1 MRNKLLFFL
10 ALLLTMMVQVTWA
23 QHVTQEQA
31 KEIASQFLKG
41 QSTKQGGRRNAPAAS
56 ALKTAVVFNAKDT
69 SGQPYLYAV
78 TDTRQSGFVLV
89 SGDER
94 FNAVLGYSD
103 DGTFDE
109 QNMPENMRAF
119 LQDYID
125 EMKYLESI
133 DYQPMESARRAA
145 PAGFAAIEPM
155 MTTTWN
161 QDNPY
166 NMYCPQYD
174 NYGNKC
180 PTGCLATALAQVMC
194 YHGNYKKTG
203 QSTTTLKAIP
213 AYQTSTMKYN
223 ILEKPIRTFDWTKMT
238 GTVPSTSEA
247 KEEVARLMEYIG
259 SGVKIDYRQGGT
271 GGSVSYIPSLVTDV
285 FGYDSKVRVAY
296 RNNYSDYEWLNMMYH
311 ELSVNGPVMY
321 SGQATNGGHG
331 FVLDGYKYENNE
343 HLFHINWGWGG
354 MSDGYFL
361 LSVCYPDEQG
371 IGGSTSQAGFNR
383 AQGAIIDMDPNGSGT
398 QQSNIRLYDY
408 KITLG
413 KTSFTRNSSSE
424 SFQLTGIQ
432 HQFANILSQAY
443 TFDFGV
449 GWVNTNGEITLL
461 AEYTTGYSLNYGRA
475 INCTN
480 ATYYTP
486 TGVTDGEY
494 RLIGV
499 SKEHGTDTWW
509 RNNNSENYFIRA
521 TVSGNQL
528 TLEICNANS
537 IQLTGSMTTTGNTVG
552 QAVTVTASVTNN
564 GSLYSGDLM
573 LAQIESGGSPA
584 IVDQKQVEIAKGT
597 TATVNFSYT
606 PTKAGNF
613 TLVLLN
619 KQNQTFGSQQ
629 SITINAATGG
639 TQIYTVRNSQGRD
652 IKYQKDGDY
661 AIVVA
666 GGNYSGNVIIPDYV
680 NLNSTVCAVAE
691 IGPQAF
697 YNTSLTDITIP
708 NTVTR
713 INTNAFYGS
722 TLRSVTY
729 QGTSGLQRIEAGA
742 FSGLN
747 YLTTI
752 TIPASVNYIGNSAFA
767 GSSQLAS
774 VTVLGTTPATIG
786 SNVFAGNASG
796 RKIYVP
802 DEQVTTYQGAAG
814 WSTYASDIVS
824 QLSVGQT
831 FEEGGLT
838 YEITN
843 ATEGSKVVKLTSCT
857 AIGAVEIPSSV
868 KGFTVTAIGA
878 DAFKNRTVT
887 SVVFPATVTAIGA
900 NAFSG
905 CSNLSSVTIWATA
918 VPTLASDIFSGA
930 NASLEIFVYGNLV
943 GGYQTALSDVSSKIK
958 PIQFTE
964 ANTADVNI
972 NYDMMSPTE
981 ARVSINAATGALEIP
996 ATVFHQGTNYSV
1008 TSIAEGAFQN
1018 CTGLSS
1024 VILPESIT
1032 EIGANAFNG
1041 CSALTSMTIW
1051 ATSVPTLD
1059 NANAF
1064 SSTPNFYIW
1073 GDLKD
1078 SYVGATN
1085 WSSFDPMCYAPIT
1098 YTTDG
1103 IKYELASAT
1112 SATVVSTSPK
1122 YSGDIVIQAT
1132 ITLRGHTLNV
1142 TGIGDEAFDNCSG
1155 VTSVSIPESVTSIG
1169 RYAFY
1174 NCTGLRE
1181 VMIPNS
1187 VTSVGYSAFEGCTN
1201 LNEASLGT
1209 GVTSIDSRAFYG
1221 CTNLYRVTVFAT
1233 SVPTLGT
1240 QVFDQNAS
1248 GRRIYVPADS
1258 KAYYKAA
1265 TNWNAYADYI
1275 FDISTATGF
1284 QSGEFDF
1291 VITNDNVGERTVEV
1305 TGVHDVWTPMTIPS
1319 TVVNDGNTYTVTS
1332 IAANAFAERRVFNAE
1347 IPSTVTSI
1355 GNQAFYHCN
1364 TLGTVKME
1372 SATPPVLGTEVF
1384 DGHYQGQSVQDMFHI
1399 RVPLTSIVAY
1409 QESGNWASYGSD
1421 ITAWFD
1427 GNIADG
1433 IYYSFDDGKLTVNN
1447 APYDA
1452 PYEGHIVIPEEVC
1465 GFPVVA
1471 IGAFAFANNEAGQY
1485 NKTKC
1490 NATSVTIP
1498 NTVTKIENF
1507 AFLGSH
1513 ITSIEIP
1520 NSVTTIEQQAF
1531 LGCSSLTSVTIGN
1544 GISSIGN
1551 NAFDAHTQARTYT
1564 IHALIPPTLG
1574 TTPFPTNGVGTFYV
1588 PSSSEADYEAAWPTY
1603 SLFIYQMTSFAED
1616 GINYGIIN
1624 EDDKTAKVL
1633 ASTYTGDLV
1642 IPEWVNGYQVTSID
1656 EDAFKDCTTLTS
1668 VSIPSTVTAI
1678 GSGAFWGC
1686 SNLSAVI
1693 VNSTSVPSLGSIQTF
1708 DGNATG
1714 RKIFVV
1720 SSLWNDYKAYESSW
1734 HNYASDILPFVDYEE
1749 GSWIGEADEVGFT
1762 TRQLKNYTHVTSST
1776 TTFEDGKWYVVT
1788 ESVNNDNRITV
1799 QGTAH
1804 LVLCDGVTMSQ
1815 EAGFGVTSGNTL
1827 NIYGQSEGTGQMFAN
1842 STGRYASIGG
1852 NSDNSNCGTVNI
1864 HGGEIYCSSSAYG
1877 AGIGGGQGGNGG
1889 TVTIFGGKVNTSSTG
1904 SVGIGMGA
1912 GGADDGTLSLGA
1924 NTIVLGGLQQWQTM
1938 QLERPYNSRFT
1949 IMNVTPALILDEDI
1963 DNSESIAQADG
1974 KTMAVS
1980 MKRTLKAGG
1989 WNTFC
1994 MPCTVSG
2001 GNLSKVLGD
2010 DVQMKKLT
2018 GSSFDESTGE
2028 LNLTFADAEEIQGA
2042 KTIEAG
2048 KPYLVKVSQ
2057 DVINPLFTSAVVHRE
2072 VTNTETTYVD
2082 FIPVM
2087 LPADL
2092 QGGDRSILFDTENN
2106 EFTYP
2111 STNTTMLGF
2120 RGYIKIHNDVA
2131 PTANWVNIV
2140 FGGGETTSVSLL
2152 TYFAL
2157 SDGSDNTDV
2166 IDAHDSEKC
2175 NVALSGRTLIKDGK
2189 WNTLCLPFNFTA
2201 EQIAAHTDF
2210 AGAKLMELNTDGK
2223 NGFDATDGT
2232 LYLAF
2237 KEATAINAGVPY
2249 LVKWDAAGA
2258 DFTSPVFFG
2267 VTINATATT
2276 TVSNADTGL
2285 AEVQMVGC
2293 YSPVSVDANDKSI
2306 LFLGDNNTLYY
2317 STENRNIR
2325 SCRAYF
2331 SVPYLK
2337 QNPGAKARAFRLN
2350 FGGEEVTGILEVSA
2364 DSKEKKDDA
2373 WYSLAGVRLSGKPTQ
2388 RGMYINKGNKVII
2401 K

>member
-1 MRNKLLFFL
+1 MRKYFVFFVLFLLSIGS
-10 ALLLTMMVQVTWA
+10 WA
-23 QHVTQEQA
+23 QQVSPEQA
-31 KEIASQFLKG
+31 KEIASKFLKANY
-41 QSTKQGGRRNAPAAS
+41 SRRNIKRNAPAVS
-56 ALKTAVVFNAKDT
+56 TMKTDVVFEATDT
-69 SGQPYLYAV
+69 SGQPYVYAV
-78 TDTRQSGFVLV
+78 TSTQQDGFVLV

-94 FNAVLGYSD
+94 FAEVLGYTD

-109 QNMPENMRAF
+109 KNMPENMRTF
-119 LQDYID
+119 IQGYID
-125 EMKYLESI
+125 EMKYLESV
-133 DYQPMESARRAA
+133 DYQPSKSARRAA
-145 PAGFAAIEPM
+145 PAAFTTIEPL

-161 QDNPY
+161 QGYPY

-194 YHGNYKKTG
+194 YQGNYKKTG

-213 AYQTSTMKYN
+213 QYQTSTMKYT

-238 GTVPSTSEA
+238 GTVPSTPEA

-271 GGSVSYIPSLVTDV
+271 GGSVSYIPSLMTDV
-285 FGYDSKVRVAY
+285 FGYDSKVREVN

-311 ELSVNGPVMY
+311 ELSANGPVMY

-361 LSVCYPDEQG
+361 LSVCYPDKQG

-383 AQGAIIDMDPNGSGT
+383 AQAAIIDMDPNGSGT

-432 HQFANILSQAY
+432 HQFANILLQTY
-443 TFDFGV
+443 TFDFGI
-449 GWVNTNGEITLL
+449 GWVNTNGEITHL
-461 AEYTTGYSLNYGRA
+461 AEYTQGYSLNYGRA

-494 RLIGV
+494 RLIGI
-499 SKEHGTDTWW
+499 SKEHGTNTWW

-573 LAQIESGGSPA
+573 LAQIESGGSPV

-619 KQNQTFGSQQ
+619 KKNQTFGSQQ

-652 IKYQKDGDY
+652 IKYQKDGNL
-661 AIVVA
+661 AKVVA
-666 GGNYSGNVIIPDYV
+666 GGNYSGNVVLDSYV
-680 NLNSTVCAVAE
+680 NIGGEMCMVAE

-708 NTVTR
+708 STVTR

-722 TLRSVTY
+722 TLRTVTY
-729 QGTSGLQRIEAGA
+729 QGTSALQRIEAGA

-774 VTVLGTTPATIG
+774 VTVLRTTPATLG

-802 DEQVTTYQGAAG
+802 DEQVATYQGAAG

-843 ATEGSKVVKLTSCT
+843 ATEGSKAVKLTSST
-857 AIGAVEIPSSV
+857 ATGAVEIPSSV

-878 DAFKNRTVT
+878 DAFKNTTVT
-887 SVVFPATVTAIGA
+887 SVVIPATVTAVGA

-905 CSNLSSVTIWATA
+905 CSNLGSVTIWATA

-1078 SYVGATN
+1078 SYVDATN
-1085 WSSFDPMCYAPIT
+1085 WSSFAPMCYVPIT

-1103 IKYELASAT
+1103 IKYKLASAT

-1122 YSGDIVIQAT
+1122 YSGDIVIPAN

-1142 TGIGDEAFDNCSG
+1142 TGIGDGAFDNCSG

-1209 GVTSIDSRAFYG
+1209 GVTSIDNRAFYG
-1221 CTNLYRVTVFAT
+1221 CTNLFQVIVLAT
-1233 SVPTLGT
+1233 ATTDNVPSLGT
-1240 QVFDQNAS
+1240 EVFYNNKS
-1248 GRRIYVPADS
+1248 GRKIYVPTACGD
-1258 KAYYKAA
+1258 YYKAA
-1265 TNWNAYADYI
+1265 TNWSAYLD
-1275 FDISTATGF
+1275 DIMEIGIAAPFTIDAITY
-1284 QSGEFDF
+1284 E
-1291 VITNDNVGERTVEV
+1291 ITNNTVGERTVRV
-1305 TGVHDVWTPMTIPS
+1305 NGSTMANFDVPS
-1319 TVVNDGNTYTVTS
+1319 TVVYEGNTYTVTA
-1332 IAANAFAERRVFNAE
+1332 IAANAFKDKGSNLQG
-1347 IPSTVTSI
+1347 ITLPSTITSI
-1355 GNQAFYHCN
+1355 GDNAFTNCSLNQLTITATTPP
-1364 TLGTVKME
+1364 TLGTH
-1372 SATPPVLGTEVF
+1372 VF
-1384 DGHYQGQSVQDMFHI
+1384 DGCSDELKICVPIQSTI
-1399 RVPLTSIVAY
+1399 SY
-1409 QESGNWASYGSD
+1409 QEAENWAIYGSR
-1421 ITAWFD
+1421 ITPKFE
-1427 GNIADG
+1427 NEVDG
-1433 IYYSFDDGKLTVNN
+1433 IYFLFQDEKLYVSASPN
-1447 APYDA
+1447 DA
-1452 PYEGHIVIPEEVC
+1452 PYTGDIVIPEEIC
-1465 GFPVVA
+1465 GFPVVG
-1471 IGAFAFANNEAGQY
+1471 IWQFAFYGR
-1485 NKTKC
+1485 TGV
-1490 NATSVTIP
+1490 TSVTIP
-1498 NTVTKIENF
+1498 NSVTTIGTD
-1507 AFLGSH
+1507 AFNGCTGL
-1513 ITSIEIP
+1513 TSIEIP
-1520 NSVTTIEQQAF
+1520 NSVTTIGQEAF
-1531 LGCSSLTSVTIGN
+1531 EGCSNLTSVTIGN
-1544 GISSIGN
+1544 GISSIGY
-1551 NAFDAHTQARTYT
+1551 NAFNAHTNPRTYT
-1564 IHALIPPTLG
+1564 IQALIPPTLG
-1574 TTPFPTNGVGTFYV
+1574 TTPFPTNGIGTFYV
-1588 PSSSEADYEAAWPTY
+1588 PSTSVSAYQGSATWSSY
-1603 SLFIYQMTSFAED
+1603 SSYIHQMTSFTED
-1616 GINYGIIN
+1616 GVNYGIIS
-1624 EDDKTAKVL
+1624 EDDKTAQVL
-1633 ASTYTGDLV
+1633 ASTYSGDLV

-1656 EDAFKDCTTLTS
+1656 VNAFKDCTTLTS

-1714 RKIFVV
+1714 RKIFVE

-1788 ESVNNDNRITV
+1788 EGVTNDNRITV

-1804 LVLCDGVTMSQ
+1804 LVLCDGVTMNQ
-1815 EAGFGVTSGNTL
+1815 YAGFGVTGGNTL
-1827 NIYGQSEGTGQMFAN
+1827 NIYGQSEGTGGLFAKSN
-1842 STGRYASIGG
+1842 GRYAAIGG
-1852 NSDNSNCGTVNI
+1852 NSDNSNCGTINI
-1864 HGGEIYCSSSAYG
+1864 HGGVIDCISSAYG

-1889 TVTIFGGKVNTSSTG
+1889 TVTIFGGKVNTSSTE

-1963 DNSESIAQADG
+1963 DNSEAIAQADG

-2001 GNLSKVLGD
+2001 GFLSKALGS

-2018 GSSFDESTGE
+2018 GSSFDESTGV

-2057 DVINPLFTSAVVHRE
+2057 DVINPLFTSAEVHRE
-2072 VTNTETTYVD
+2072 VTNVETSAVD
-2082 FIPVM
+2082 FFPVM
-2087 LPADL
+2087 FPTEL
-2092 QGGDRSILFDTENN
+2092 QGGDKSILFVTGGNK
-2106 EFTYP
+2106 FTYP
-2111 STNTTMLGF
+2111 KNTSTMLGF
-2120 RGYIKIHNDVA
+2120 RGFFKMKEEVAQNAKSVNINFGDGLSTSIRLVTDDNLPEEDGAIYDLQGRKVVRPVKGLYIKN
-2131 PTANWVNIV
+2131 
-2140 FGGGETTSVSLL
+2140 
-2152 TYFAL
+2152 
-2157 SDGSDNTDV
+2157 
-2166 IDAHDSEKC
+2166 
-2175 NVALSGRTLIKDGK
+2175 GK
-2189 WNTLCLPFNFTA
+2189 
-2201 EQIAAHTDF
+2201 
-2210 AGAKLMELNTDGK
+2210 K
-2223 NGFDATDGT
+2223 
-2232 LYLAF
+2232 
-2237 KEATAINAGVPY
+2237 
-2249 LVKWDAAGA
+2249 
-2258 DFTSPVFFG
+2258 
-2267 VTINATATT
+2267 
-2276 TVSNADTGL
+2276 
-2285 AEVQMVGC
+2285 
-2293 YSPVSVDANDKSI
+2293 
-2306 LFLGDNNTLYY
+2306 
-2317 STENRNIR
+2317 
-2325 SCRAYF
+2325 
-2331 SVPYLK
+2331 
-2337 QNPGAKARAFRLN
+2337 
-2350 FGGEEVTGILEVSA
+2350 
-2364 DSKEKKDDA
+2364 
-2373 WYSLAGVRLSGKPTQ
+2373 
-2388 RGMYINKGNKVII
+2388 II
-2401 K
+2401 MK

>member
-1 MRNKLLFFL
+1 MRTKLLFIL
-10 ALLLTMMVQVTWA
+10 ALLLTAGMEAWA
-23 QHVTQEQA
+23 QHVTPEQA
-31 KEIASQFLKG
+31 KEKASQFLKANYAR
-41 QSTKQGGRRNAPAAS
+41 TGGKRSAPAAS

-109 QNMPENMRAF
+109 QNMPDNMRDF
-119 LQDYID
+119 LQGYID

-133 DYQPMESARRAA
+133 DYQPTESARRVA
-145 PAGFAAIEPM
+145 PAAFATIAPM
-155 MTTTWN
+155 LTSQWN
-161 QDNPY
+161 QGYPY

-180 PTGCLATALAQVMC
+180 PTGCLATALAQVMR
-194 YHGNYKKTG
+194 YQGLYKKAG

-213 AYQTSTMKYN
+213 AYTTSTMKYT

-238 GTVPSTSEA
+238 GTTPSTSEA

-271 GGSVSYIPSLVTDV
+271 GGSVSYIPSLMTDV
-285 FGYDSKVRVAY
+285 FGYDSKVREVN

-311 ELSVNGPVMY
+311 ELSTNGPVMY

-383 AQGAIIDMDPNGSGT
+383 AQGAIIDMNPNGSGT

-432 HQFANILSQAY
+432 HLFANILSQAY

-461 AEYTTGYSLNYGRA
+461 TEYTTGYSLNYGRA

-509 RNNNSENYFIRA
+509 RNNNSENYYIRA

-537 IQLTGSMTTTGNTVG
+537 MQLTGSMTTTGNTVG
-552 QAVTVTASVTNN
+552 QAVTVTANVTNN
-564 GSLYSGDLM
+564 GSLYFGDLM
-573 LAQIESGGSPA
+573 LAQIESGGSPV

-722 TLRSVTY
+722 TLRTVTY

-752 TIPASVNYIGNSAFA
+752 SIPASVNYIGNSAFA

-774 VTVLGTTPATIG
+774 VTVLRTTPATLG
-786 SNVFAGNASG
+786 NNVFAGNASG

-802 DEQVTTYQGAAG
+802 DEQVATYQGAAG

-843 ATEGSKVVKLTSCT
+843 ATEGSKAVKLTSST

-868 KGFTVTAIGA
+868 KGFSVTAIGA
-878 DAFKNRTVT
+878 DAFKNTTVT
-887 SVVFPATVTAIGA
+887 SVVIPATVTAIGA

-905 CSNLSSVTIWATA
+905 CSNLTSVTIWATA

-981 ARVSINAATGALEIP
+981 ARVSRNAAATGALEIP
-996 ATVFHQGTNYSV
+996 VTVYHQGTNYSV

-1032 EIGANAFNG
+1032 KIGANAFNG

-1103 IKYELASAT
+1103 IKYKLASAT

-1142 TGIGDEAFDNCSG
+1142 TGIVDEAFENCSG

-1305 TGVHDVWTPMTIPS
+1305 TGVHDVYTPMTIPS

-1421 ITAWFD
+1421 ITAWFN

-1471 IGAFAFANNEAGQY
+1471 IGAFAFANDEAGQY
-1485 NKTKC
+1485 NKKKC

-1531 LGCSSLTSVTIGN
+1531 GGCSNLTSVTIGN
-1544 GISSIGN
+1544 GISSIGY
-1551 NAFDAHTQARTYT
+1551 NAFNAHTNPRTYT
-1564 IHALIPPTLG
+1564 IQALIPPTLG

-1603 SLFIYQMTSFAED
+1603 SLFINQMTSFAED

-1633 ASTYTGDLV
+1633 ASTYMGDLV

-1656 EDAFKDCTTLTS
+1656 EDAFKNCTTLTS

-1720 SSLWNDYKAYESSW
+1720 SSLWNNYKAYESSW

-1788 ESVNNDNRITV
+1788 ESITNDNRITV

-1804 LVLCDGVTMSQ
+1804 LVLCDGVTLYQ
-1815 EAGFGVTSGNTL
+1815 NAGFGVTSGNTL
-1827 NIYGQSEGTGQMFAN
+1827 NIYGQSEGTGLLSASSN
-1842 STGRYASIGG
+1842 GRYASIGG

-1864 HGGEIYCSSSAYG
+1864 HGGVIYCSSSAYG

-1963 DNSESIAQADG
+1963 DNSEAIAQADG

-2010 DVQMKKLT
+2010 DVQLKQLES
-2018 GSSFDESTGE
+2018 SSFIESTGD
-2028 LNLTFADAEEIQGA
+2028 LTLTFADAEEIQGA

-2072 VTNTETTYVD
+2072 VTNTETSAVD
-2082 FIPVM
+2082 FFPVM
-2087 LPADL
+2087 FPTVL
-2092 QGGDRSILFDTENN
+2092 QGG
-2106 EFTYP
+2106 
-2111 STNTTMLGF
+2111 
-2120 RGYIKIHNDVA
+2120 
-2131 PTANWVNIV
+2131 
-2140 FGGGETTSVSLL
+2140 
-2152 TYFAL
+2152 
-2157 SDGSDNTDV
+2157 
-2166 IDAHDSEKC
+2166 
-2175 NVALSGRTLIKDGK
+2175 
-2189 WNTLCLPFNFTA
+2189 
-2201 EQIAAHTDF
+2201 
-2210 AGAKLMELNTDGK
+2210 
-2223 NGFDATDGT
+2223 
-2232 LYLAF
+2232 
-2237 KEATAINAGVPY
+2237 
-2249 LVKWDAAGA
+2249 
-2258 DFTSPVFFG
+2258 
-2267 VTINATATT
+2267 
-2276 TVSNADTGL
+2276 
-2285 AEVQMVGC
+2285 
-2293 YSPVSVDANDKSI
+2293 DKSI
-2306 LFLGDNNTLYY
+2306 LFITGGNQFTYPSANSTMKGFRGYFKMRDEVAQAARSINIDFGD
-2317 STENRNIR
+2317 
-2325 SCRAYF
+2325 
-2331 SVPYLK
+2331 
-2337 QNPGAKARAFRLN
+2337 
-2350 FGGEEVTGILEVSA
+2350 GEETGIRMVIA
-2364 DSKEKKDDA
+2364 DRPLKEDGAFYDLQGRKVEKPAKGLYIQNGKK
-2373 WYSLAGVRLSGKPTQ
+2373 VF
-2388 RGMYINKGNKVII
+2388 I

>member
-1 MRNKLLFFL
+1 MRTRLFSILF
-10 ALLLTMMVQVTWA
+10 LLLTAVMGTWA
-23 QHVTQEQA
+23 QNVTPEQA
-31 KEIASQFLKG
+31 KQIAAQFLQGKRTDKSSKRAPG
-41 QSTKQGGRRNAPAAS
+41 QNE
-56 ALKTAVVFNAKDT
+56 LKTAVVFNAKDT
-69 SGQPYLYAV
+69 SGQPYLYSV

-109 QNMPENMRAF
+109 QNMPENMRVF

-125 EMKYLESI
+125 EMKYLLSI
-133 DYQPMESARRAA
+133 NYQPSESARRTA
-145 PAGFAAIEPM
+145 PAGFDTIEPL

-166 NMYCPQYD
+166 NKYCPQYD

-180 PTGCLATALAQVMC
+180 PTGCLATALAQVMR
-194 YHGNYKKTG
+194 YQGLYKKAG

-213 AYQTSTMKYN
+213 AYTTSTMKYN

-238 GTVPSTSEA
+238 GTTPSTSEA

-271 GGSVSYIPSLVTDV
+271 GGSVSYIPSLMTDV
-285 FGYDSKVRVAY
+285 FGYDSKVREVN

-311 ELSVNGPVMY
+311 ELSTNGPVMY

-331 FVLDGYKYENNE
+331 FVLDGYKYENDE

-383 AQGAIIDMDPNGSGT
+383 AQGAIIDMNPNGSGT
-398 QQSNIRLYDY
+398 QPSDIRLYDY

-494 RLIGV
+494 RLIGI
-499 SKEHGTDTWW
+499 SKEHGTNTWW
-509 RNNNSENYFIRA
+509 RNYNSENYYIRA
-521 TVSGNQL
+521 TVSGDQL

-537 IQLTGSMTTTGNTVG
+537 IQLTGSMTTTGNTAG

-564 GSLYSGDLM
+564 GSLYSGNLM
-573 LAQIESGGSPA
+573 LAQIESGGSPV

-652 IKYQKDGDY
+652 IKYQKDGIY

-666 GGNYSGNVIIPDYV
+666 GGNYSGNVVLDSHVYIGGGMCMV
-680 NLNSTVCAVAE
+680 GE

-708 NTVTR
+708 STVTR

-774 VTVLGTTPATIG
+774 VTALPTTPATIG

-796 RKIYVP
+796 RNIYVP
-802 DEQVTTYQGAAG
+802 DQQVNTYKATDG

-831 FEEGGLT
+831 FEEGDLT

-843 ATEGSKVVKLTSCT
+843 ATEGSKAVKLTSST
-857 AIGAVEIPSSV
+857 ATGAVEIPSSV

-878 DAFKNRTVT
+878 DAFKNTTVT
-887 SVVFPATVTAIGA
+887 SVVIPATVTAIGA

-905 CSNLSSVTIWATA
+905 CSNLTSVTIWATA

-943 GGYQTALSDVSSKIK
+943 DDYQTALSDVSSKIK

-972 NYDMMSPTE
+972 NYDMMSSTE
-981 ARVSINAATGALEIP
+981 ARVSRNAAATGALEIP
-996 ATVFHQGTNYSV
+996 ATVYHQGTNYSV

-1032 EIGANAFNG
+1032 EIGAEAFSG
-1041 CSALTSMTIW
+1041 CSNLSSVTIW
-1051 ATSVPTLD
+1051 ATSVPTLAD
-1059 NANAF
+1059 ANAF

-1078 SYVGATN
+1078 SYVDATN
-1085 WSSFDPMCYAPIT
+1085 WSSFAPMCYNPIT

-1122 YSGDIVIQAT
+1122 YSGDIVIPAN

-1233 SVPTLGT
+1233 TVPTLGT

-1471 IGAFAFANNEAGQY
+1471 IGAFAFANDEAGQY
-1485 NKTKC
+1485 NKKKC

-1603 SLFIYQMTSFAED
+1603 SLFINQMTSFAED

-1656 EDAFKDCTTLTS
+1656 EDAFKDCTSLTS

-1686 SNLSAVI
+1686 SNLSTVI

-1788 ESVNNDNRITV
+1788 EGVTNNNRITV

-1804 LVLCDGVTMSQ
+1804 LVLCDGVTMYQ
-1815 EAGFGVTSGNTL
+1815 DAGFGVTGGNTL
-1827 NIYGQSEGTGQMFAN
+1827 NIYGQSEGTGCLFAN
-1842 STGRYASIGG
+1842 SNGRYAAIGG

-1924 NTIVLGGLQQWQTM
+1924 NTIVLGGLYQYQTM

-1963 DNSESIAQADG
+1963 DNSEAIAQADG

-2001 GNLSKVLGD
+2001 GFLSKVLGN

-2072 VTNTETTYVD
+2072 VTNTETEYVD

-2092 QGGDRSILFDTENN
+2092 QGGDKSILFDTEND

-2131 PTANWVNIV
+2131 PTANWVNID

-2166 IDAHDSEKC
+2166 IDAHDREKC

-2189 WNTLCLPFNFTA
+2189 WNTLCLPFDFTA
-2201 EQIAAHTDF
+2201 AQIAAHADF
-2210 AGAKLMELNTDGK
+2210 AGAKLMELDTNGT
-2223 NGFDATDGT
+2223 NGFDATNGT

-2237 KEATAINAGVPY
+2237 KEATAIKAGVPY
-2249 LVKWDAAGA
+2249 LVKWDAAGT
-2258 DFTSPVFFG
+2258 DVTSPVFFG
-2267 VTINATATT
+2267 VTINATAST
-2276 TVSNADTGL
+2276 TVSDHDDEL
-2285 AEVQMVGC
+2285 AEVQMKGC
-2293 YSPVSVDANDKSI
+2293 YSPVSVVADDKSI
-2306 LFLGDNNTLYY
+2306 LFMGGDNTLYY
-2317 STENRNIR
+2317 SAENRSIR

-2331 SVPYLK
+2331 SVPYIN
-2337 QNPGAKARAFRLN
+2337 QTPGAKARAFVLN
-2350 FGGEEVTGILEVSA
+2350 FDDEEATGILEISA

>member
-1 MRNKLLFFL
+1 MHKITTKNIRTMRNKLLFFL

-145 PAGFAAIEPM
+145 PAAFTTIEPL

-432 HQFANILSQAY
+432 HQFANILLQTY
-443 TFDFGV
+443 TFDFGI
-449 GWVNTNGEITLL
+449 GWVNTNGEITHL
-461 AEYTTGYSLNYGRA
+461 AEYTQGYSLNYGRA

-494 RLIGV
+494 RLIGI
-499 SKEHGTDTWW
+499 SKEHGTNTWW

-573 LAQIESGGSPA
+573 LAQIESGGSPV

-652 IKYQKDGDY
+652 IKYQKDGNL
-661 AIVVA
+661 AKVVA
-666 GGNYSGNVIIPDYV
+666 GGNYSGNVVLDSYV
-680 NLNSTVCAVAE
+680 YIGGEMCMVAE

-708 NTVTR
+708 STVTR

-722 TLRSVTY
+722 TLRSVTFD
-729 QGTSGLQRIEAGA
+729 GTSPLQRIEAGA

-774 VTVLGTTPATIG
+774 VTVLGITPATIG

-802 DEQVTTYQGAAG
+802 DEQVATYQGAAG

-824 QLSVGQT
+824 QLSVGNT

-843 ATEGSKVVKLTSCT
+843 ATEGSKAVKLTSCT
-857 AIGAVEIPSSV
+857 ATGAVEIPSSV
-868 KGFTVTAIGA
+868 KGFSVTAIGA
-878 DAFKNRTVT
+878 DAFKNTTVT
-887 SVVFPATVTAIGA
+887 SVVIPATVTAIGA
-900 NAFSG
+900 NAFNG
-905 CSNLSSVTIWATA
+905 CSNLTSVTIWATA
-918 VPTLASDIFSGA
+918 VPTLASDIFNGA
-930 NASLEIFVYGNLV
+930 NASLQIFVYGNLV

-972 NYDMMSPTE
+972 TYDMMSPTE
-981 ARVSINAATGALEIP
+981 ARVGSNSGMTGALEIP
-996 ATVFHQGTNYSV
+996 ATVYHQGTNYNV

-1032 EIGANAFNG
+1032 EIGAEAFSN
-1041 CSALTSMTIW
+1041 CSSLSSVTIW
-1051 ATSVPTLD
+1051 ATSVPTLAD
-1059 NANAF
+1059 ANAF

-1073 GDLKD
+1073 GDLKA

-1085 WSSFDPMCYAPIT
+1085 WSSFNHMCYNPIT

-1112 SATVVSTSPK
+1112 SATDVSTSPK
-1122 YSGDIVIQAT
+1122 YSGDIVIPAN

-1305 TGVHDVWTPMTIPS
+1305 IGAHDVYMVIIPS
-1319 TVVNDGNTYTVTS
+1319 TVENDGNTYTVTS
-1332 IAANAFAERRVFNAE
+1332 IAANAFTERYISWVE
-1347 IPSTVTSI
+1347 IPNTVTSI
-1355 GNQAFYHCN
+1355 GNRAFYNCAP
-1364 TLGTVKME
+1364 LVTVIMG
-1372 SATPPVLGTEVF
+1372 SATPPALGTEVF
-1384 DGHYQGQSVQDMFHI
+1384 DGHYQGQSSSDMFHI

-1409 QESGNWASYGSD
+1409 QETENWASYGSD
-1421 ITAWFD
+1421 ITAWYE

-1433 IYYSFDDGKLTVNN
+1433 IYYTFDDGKLTVNN

-1471 IGAFAFANNEAGQY
+1471 IGAYAFANNEAGLY
-1485 NKTKC
+1485 NKKKC

-1564 IHALIPPTLG
+1564 IQALIPPTLG

-1603 SLFIYQMTSFAED
+1603 SLFINQMTSFAED

-1633 ASTYTGDLV
+1633 ASTYSGDLV

-1656 EDAFKDCTTLTS
+1656 VNAFKDCTTLTS

-1714 RKIFVV
+1714 RKIFVE

-1734 HNYASDILPFVDYEE
+1734 YGYASDILPFVDYEE

-1788 ESVNNDNRITV
+1788 ESVTNNNRITV

-1804 LVLCDGVTMSQ
+1804 LVLCDGVTMNQ
-1815 EAGFGVTSGNTL
+1815 YAGFGVTGGNTL
-1827 NIYGQSEGTGQMFAN
+1827 NIYGQSEGTGGLFAKSN
-1842 STGRYASIGG
+1842 GRYAAIGG
-1852 NSDNSNCGTVNI
+1852 NSDNSNCGTINI
-1864 HGGEIYCSSSAYG
+1864 HGGVIDCISSAYG

-1889 TVTIFGGKVNTSSTG
+1889 TVTIFGGKVNTSSIS

-1963 DNSESIAQADG
+1963 DNSEAIAQADG

-2057 DVINPLFTSAVVHRE
+2057 DVINPLFTSAEVHRE
-2072 VTNTETTYVD
+2072 VTNVETSAVD
-2082 FIPVM
+2082 FFPVM
-2087 LPADL
+2087 FPTEL
-2092 QGGDRSILFDTENN
+2092 QGG
-2106 EFTYP
+2106 
-2111 STNTTMLGF
+2111 
-2120 RGYIKIHNDVA
+2120 
-2131 PTANWVNIV
+2131 
-2140 FGGGETTSVSLL
+2140 
-2152 TYFAL
+2152 
-2157 SDGSDNTDV
+2157 
-2166 IDAHDSEKC
+2166 
-2175 NVALSGRTLIKDGK
+2175 
-2189 WNTLCLPFNFTA
+2189 
-2201 EQIAAHTDF
+2201 
-2210 AGAKLMELNTDGK
+2210 
-2223 NGFDATDGT
+2223 
-2232 LYLAF
+2232 
-2237 KEATAINAGVPY
+2237 
-2249 LVKWDAAGA
+2249 
-2258 DFTSPVFFG
+2258 
-2267 VTINATATT
+2267 
-2276 TVSNADTGL
+2276 
-2285 AEVQMVGC
+2285 
-2293 YSPVSVDANDKSI
+2293 DKSI
-2306 LFLGDNNTLYY
+2306 LFITGGNQFTYPSANSTMKGFRGYFKMRDEVAQAARSINIDFGD
-2317 STENRNIR
+2317 
-2325 SCRAYF
+2325 
-2331 SVPYLK
+2331 
-2337 QNPGAKARAFRLN
+2337 
-2350 FGGEEVTGILEVSA
+2350 GEETGIRMVIA
-2364 DSKEKKDDA
+2364 DRPLKEDGAFYDLQGRKVEKPAKGLYIQNGKK
-2373 WYSLAGVRLSGKPTQ
+2373 VF
-2388 RGMYINKGNKVII
+2388 I